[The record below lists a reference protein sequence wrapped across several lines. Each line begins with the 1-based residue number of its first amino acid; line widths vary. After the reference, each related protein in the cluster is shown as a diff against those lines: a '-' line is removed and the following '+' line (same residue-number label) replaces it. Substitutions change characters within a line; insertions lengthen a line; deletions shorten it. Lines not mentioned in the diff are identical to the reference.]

1 MANSLRFF
9 CYDFLGGRKILPPTK
24 SISLTNTIEG
34 RPLKTKFKDGFEY
47 SNCWVE
53 DSRLVILNARDT
65 QNRGATIFPR
75 VKFIASERTNNYW
88 KLTFQNQNTMQEYQQ
103 NARYLINVASPW
115 VGDVLQKQL
124 GQNAFYANIVPRQKK
139 F

>member
-1 MANSLRFF
+1 MSGLNERVNTLVV
-9 CYDFLGGRKILPPTK
+9 LGYGLGILVGPKICEFQ
-24 SISLTNTIEG
+24 ISRG
-34 RPLKTKFKDGFEY
+34 P
-47 SNCWVE
+47 
-53 DSRLVILNARDT
+53 RDA

-88 KLTFQNQNTMQEYQQ
+88 KLTFQNQNIMQEYQQ

-124 GQNAFYANIVPRQKK
+124 GQNAFYANMVPRQKK